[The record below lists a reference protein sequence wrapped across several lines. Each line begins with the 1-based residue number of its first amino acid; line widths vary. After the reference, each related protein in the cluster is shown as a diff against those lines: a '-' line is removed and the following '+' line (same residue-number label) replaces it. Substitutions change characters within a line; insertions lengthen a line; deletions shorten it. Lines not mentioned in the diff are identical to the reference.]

1 MNTNTKQP
9 GQLMTSLSEISAFN
23 PCTSGWRRIAGAMA
37 HKYGMFA
44 EFPLIDCLDSC
55 TFADVCWLLGKRKTE
70 IQIAVIAAR
79 KCAES
84 VRHLARRADAAADA
98 ADAAAYA
105 DAADA
110 AAYAT
115 DAAADAA
122 AAAYAAVDA
131 ADAAD
136 ADAAAYAAAA
146 ADADAAADVQHT
158 KNKQF
163 LREAILEWEANHA
176 NTI

>member
-1 MNTNTKQP
+1 M
-9 GQLMTSLSEISAFN
+9 
-23 PCTSGWRRIAGAMA
+23 
-37 HKYGMFA
+37 
-44 EFPLIDCLDSC
+44 
-55 TFADVCWLLGKRKTE
+55 CWLLGKRKTE

-115 DAAADAA
+115 DAAVDAVDAAAADAA

-131 ADAAD
+131 AD
-136 ADAAAYAAAA
+136 AYAAAA